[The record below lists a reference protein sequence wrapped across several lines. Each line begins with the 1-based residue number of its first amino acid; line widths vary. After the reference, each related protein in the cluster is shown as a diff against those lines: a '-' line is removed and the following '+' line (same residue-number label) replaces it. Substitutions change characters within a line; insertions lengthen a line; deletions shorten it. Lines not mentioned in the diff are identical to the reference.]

1 MMGYIHCKAPSI
13 KKIISLI
20 LLQACIFSGAAF
32 SQTGSVKGT
41 ISDAS
46 TGEGL
51 IGASILIQ
59 GTTRGTTTD
68 LDGNFLLNNLQ
79 NGNYNLVI
87 GYVSYEQQVQRV
99 TINGGETVELAV
111 KLIPSSLELGEV
123 KVVANKRTDTEMSLI
138 TALKSGSLST
148 NGISRQ
154 QIARSQDKDASEVV
168 SRIPG
173 VTIREGKFINV
184 RGLDERYNVVWLNG
198 TGTPSSEADR
208 RAFSFDVLPSSV
220 IDNVILYKTPSP
232 EIPADFAGAV
242 VQIQTKNTVD
252 NNSTEFSYTAGYR
265 KYTTFEN
272 FYTYKGGRTDWLGFD
287 DGTRSIPSGYPST
300 SRFRDLAD
308 NPTEA
313 DRLKITELGRSFSK
327 TWSPE
332 ASKAI
337 PDQSFQLNLNRKF
350 LLGNISVGNITSL
363 GYSMGNQ
370 HRRIFRAGYQAYD
383 QVNDHPDTA
392 YYFND
397 EVYST
402 KTKLNGLFN
411 WLFVFGNNQKIE
423 IRNFFN
429 QVGDKQAIL
438 RLGRDFYGGSY
449 KSATELGFQSR
460 TIYSGQVSGNHNFH
474 NDAISMNWILGYS
487 YTNKLLPDI
496 RRIEKNRNED
506 GGPSAPYTTSVNF
519 NADPK
524 LLSRLHLSNYE
535 NVYVGGL
542 NYGHKISLGNIIP
555 EIRAGLLTEY
565 KTRSFTARNIGF
577 AYSNLNLF
585 NWDLTYQPIDS
596 LFQDKNINYTD
607 GIKIDESTNLSDSYN
622 ASNTL
627 FAGYAGINIPLGN
640 FKIYGGIRAEQNR
653 QMLNGFDQNGAPVHV
668 DNNIFDLFPS
678 VNMTYNFTD
687 RTLVRAAY
695 GRTINRPEFREIAPF
710 VYYNFEEK
718 ATYYGNPLLKNSYI
732 DNVELRY
739 EFFPNPGDMITL
751 GGFFKHFQSPIEAHL
766 TEYGSGLNYSYNNAT
781 SAESYGLE
789 IDMRKSLI
797 NLESSGNF
805 LRTFRHFVLVFNAA
819 LIHSKLHTNDPNE
832 RDKVRKMQGQAPYII
847 NTGLFYE
854 NPKAGLMISAL
865 YNVIGEKIAYV
876 GNASNPHMYQM
887 PRNLLDITMNK
898 KVGKYFILKAG
909 IKDIF
914 NQPVELRQNERVQ
927 VIPND
932 LEHELKRIQKTQ
944 VYKPSTAFIL
954 GFSLNL

>member
-1 MMGYIHCKAPSI
+1 MKGYVLCKAHEV
-13 KKIISLI
+13 KRIIQLI
-20 LLQACIFSGAAF
+20 LLYIFLFPGTVF
-32 SQTGSVKGT
+32 SQAGSIKGT
-41 ISDAS
+41 IKDSF

-51 IGASILIQ
+51 IGANILIQ

-79 NGNYNLVI
+79 NGSYNLVI
-87 GYVSYEQQVQRV
+87 GYVSYEQQIQRV
-99 TINGGETVELAV
+99 SINKGETVELTV
-111 KLIPSSLELGEV
+111 KLVPSSLELGEV

-148 NGISRQ
+148 SGISRQ
-154 QIARSQDKDASEVV
+154 QISRSQDKDASEVV
-168 SRIPG
+168 SRVPG

-198 TGTPSSEADR
+198 AGTPSSEADR
-208 RAFSFDVLPSSV
+208 RAFSFDILPSSL
-220 IDNVILYKTPSP
+220 IDNIVLYKTPAP

-252 NNSTEFSYTAGYR
+252 NNSTEFSYSTGYR
-265 KYTTFEN
+265 QYTTFEN
-272 FYTYKGGRTDWLGFD
+272 FYTYRGGRFDWLGFD
-287 DGTRSIPSGYPST
+287 DGTRRIPSGFPST
-300 SRFRDLAD
+300 SGFRDLAD

-313 DRLKITELGRSFSK
+313 DKQKITELGRSFSK
-327 TWSPE
+327 TWNPE

-337 PDQSFQLNLNRKF
+337 SDQSFQLNLNRKF
-350 LLGNISVGNITSL
+350 LLGKISVGNITAL

-370 HRRIFRAGYQAYD
+370 YRHIFRAGYQAYD

-397 EVYST
+397 EVYTT

-423 IRNFFN
+423 VRNFFN
-429 QVGDKQAIL
+429 QIGDKQAVL

-474 NDAISMNWILGYS
+474 NAAIRMDWILGYS
-487 YTNKLLPDI
+487 YTDKLQPDI
-496 RRIEKNRNED
+496 RRVEKNRNED
-506 GGPSAPYTTSVNF
+506 GGPSAPYTISVNF

-524 LLSRLHLSNYE
+524 LLSRLSLSNYE
-535 NVYVGGL
+535 KVYVGGL
-542 NYGHKISLGNIIP
+542 NYGHKFSLGNNIP
-555 EIRAGLLTEY
+555 EIKTGFLAEY

-585 NWDLTYQPIDS
+585 NWDLTYQPVDS
-596 LFQDKNINYTD
+596 LFQDKNINSTD
-607 GIKIDESTNLSDSYN
+607 GIRIDESTNLSDSYD

-627 FAGYAGINIPLGN
+627 FAGYAGISIPLDD
-640 FKIYGGIRAEQNR
+640 FKVYGGIRVEQNR
-653 QMLNGFDQNGAPVHV
+653 QMLDGFDQNGAPVHV

-678 VNMTYNFTD
+678 VNMTYSFTEKS
-687 RTLVRAAY
+687 LVRAAY
-695 GRTINRPEFREIAPF
+695 GKTINRPEFREIAPF

-739 EFFPNPGDMITL
+739 EYFPNQGDMITV
-751 GGFFKHFQSPIEAHL
+751 GGFFKNFQSPIEAHL
-766 TEYGSGLNYSYNNAT
+766 TEYGSGLNYNYTNAT
-781 SAESYGLE
+781 SVESYGFE

-797 NLESSGNF
+797 NFENSGNF
-805 LRTFRHFVLVFNAA
+805 LRTFRHFVIVFNAA
-819 LIHSKLHTNDPNE
+819 VIHSKLHTDDPNE
-832 RDKVRKMQGQAPYII
+832 RDKVRRMQGQAPYII

-876 GNASNPHMYQM
+876 GNSSNPHMYQM
-887 PRNLLDITMNK
+887 PRNLLDFTINK
-898 KVGKYFILKAG
+898 KLGKYFVFKAG

-932 LEHELKRIQKTQ
+932 LEHKVKRVQKTQ
-944 VYKPSTAFIL
+944 VYRPSTAFIL